1 MKIGYARI
9 SRPDKQDLSMQIQ
22 ALEKEG
28 CGKIYQDT
36 GSAKNT
42 ARPQLQDMLRYAR
55 EGDEILVWRLDRL
68 SRSLTDLISLTDD
81 LGARGISLRSLTE
94 PVYQTSGPMGR
105 VVLQIMAVLAEFERA
120 TIIERTKAGLRAAKE
135 RGVHVGRPK
144 LLSDEQG
151 THIIQELNAGR
162 MSLNEAAGLFGV
174 SRSTIIRLRR
184 GLQTELPNHSLTE
197 RSSL

>member
-144 LLSDEQG
+144 LLSDEQA

-162 MSLNEAAGLFGV
+162 MSLNEAASLFGV
-174 SRSTIIRLRR
+174 SRSTITRLRR
-184 GLQTELPNHSLTE
+184 NLSNGAT
-197 RSSL
+197 

>member
-1 MKIGYARI
+1 MKIGYARV
-9 SRPDKQDLSMQIQ
+9 SRADKQDLSMQIQ

-28 CGKIYQDT
+28 CDTIYQDT
-36 GSAKNT
+36 ASAKNT
-42 ARPQLQDMLRYAR
+42 ARPQLQEMLRYAR
-55 EGDEILVWRLDRL
+55 QGDEIVVWRLDRL

-81 LGARGISLRSLTE
+81 LGARGIGLRSLTE

-144 LLSDEQG
+144 LLSEDQAA
-151 THIIQELNAGR
+151 HVVQEIEAGR
-162 MSLNEAAGLFGV
+162 LTLSEAANLFGV
-174 SRSTIIRLRR
+174 SRSTISRIRRDMKATAP
-184 GLQTELPNHSLTE
+184 QIPVS
-197 RSSL
+197 